1 MKKDKKLIDLIPL
14 ELHGHRKKTTFFLNT
29 IKDYLRD
36 NKLNDNEISILEIG
50 CSNGSLVTLPLAD
63 QGYNILGIDL
73 HKPSIDVANKNNT
86 YSNACFECKDLAD
99 FDTSETFNIII
110 LSDILEHVENP
121 DFLLKMSK
129 KHLIDNGI
137 ILVSVPNGYGP
148 SELERRFLE
157 TTKIMNLINYF
168 TWLIARLIGR
178 KSVAYNSDSGHIQF
192 FKMKDLKNLY
202 NASELEIKSFNKGAL
217 FGGGITYPLGKILPF
232 IIKPSLN
239 LADKIN
245 SNFVSTWYFCLK
257 RSNR

>member
-73 HKPSIDVANKNNT
+73 HKPSIEVANKNNT
-86 YSNACFECKDLAD
+86 YSNAHFECKDLAD

-110 LSDILEHVENP
+110 LSDILEHVEDPN
-121 DFLLKMSK
+121 FLLKMSK
-129 KHLIDNGI
+129 KHLADNGI

-178 KSVAYNSDSGHIQF
+178 RSVAYNSDSGHIQF

-202 NASELEIKSFNKGAL
+202 DASELEISSFNKGAL